1 MKISKKILTILFSLS
16 FLFLGSTFLFA
27 SEPSMSFYPNGGVV
41 LNKNNGFIVDILI
54 DSSGEEIALAK
65 FTVLFD
71 PQFLQLKKAER
82 NNTLFDQFP
91 VDELST
97 DNENGVI
104 LLTGFTQSGTSTL
117 YKTGEKP
124 DVFARLTFD
133 VLQEGETELGWEYV
147 GTGVTFD
154 TVMLKDGSPPTN
166 ILTAKPESAT
176 FTVGDVLIDPNIP
189 TTSVP
194 IDKYL
199 LITGIIL
206 VIFGG
211 VLVLTKPKRPG
222 RRKGTVLLYGDE

>member
-1 MKISKKILTILFSLS
+1 M
-16 FLFLGSTFLFA
+16 
-27 SEPSMSFYPNGGVV
+27 
-41 LNKNNGFIVDILI
+41 
-54 DSSGEEIALAK
+54 
-65 FTVLFD
+65 
-71 PQFLQLKKAER
+71 
-82 NNTLFDQFP
+82 
-91 VDELST
+91 
-97 DNENGVI
+97 
-104 LLTGFTQSGTSTL
+104 
-117 YKTGEKP
+117 
-124 DVFARLTFD
+124 
-133 VLQEGETELGWEYV
+133 LQEGETELGWEYV

-211 VLVLTKPKRPG
+211 VLVLTKPKDQEEE
-222 RRKGTVLLYGDE
+222 KGQFYCMG